1 MSEQQPQAAPGGQ
14 MEIKIAD
21 NFAGGEYAN
30 NMQAAFNKEEFIL
43 TFFNIVASSGRVC
56 GKIISSPGHV
66 KRMAVVLSDMV
77 KKYEEQFGAIAQ
89 AESPKEGIGFKV

>member
-1 MSEQQPQAAPGGQ
+1 MENPNQPV
-14 MEIKIAD
+14 EIKIAD

-43 TFFNIVASSGRVC
+43 TFFNIVAQNGRVC

-66 KRMAVVLSDMV
+66 KRMASVLSDMV
-77 KKYEEQFGAIAQ
+77 KKYEEQFGAIEIAQ
-89 AESPKEGIGFKV
+89 SPKEGIGFKV

>member
-1 MSEQQPQAAPGGQ
+1 MENQQNP

-30 NMQAAFNKEEFIL
+30 NMQAGFNKEEFIL
-43 TFFNIVASSGRVC
+43 TFFNIVPPGGRVC

-66 KRMAVVLSDMV
+66 KRMAAVLANMV
-77 KKYEEQFGAIAQ
+77 KQYEEKFGIIEV
-89 AESPKEGIGFKV
+89 AESPKSEIGFKMN